1 MRCNYRKCN
10 FTFPNQLEVIA
21 LPSLPQAVLSL
32 ETNIEAQLIEKVNVI
47 GFQSVT
53 EGMLSQNPVRLFMVA
68 IRRSQSRSGTP
79 PRSWSSSQALGH
91 TCVTCS
97 HVVLRAAVFAVTIPC
112 DSSTADCRVKRGLPG
127 GTRTSL

>member
-21 LPSLPQAVLSL
+21 LPSLPKQAVLSL
-32 ETNIEAQLIEKVNVI
+32 KTNIEAQLIEKVNVI
-47 GFQSVT
+47 GFQSVP

-79 PRSWSSSQALGH
+79 PRSWSSSQAPGH
-91 TCVTCS
+91 TRVTCS
-97 HVVLRAAVFAVTIPC
+97 HVVLRAAVFAVTVPC
-112 DSSTADCRVKRGLPG
+112 DCWTADCL
-127 GTRTSL
+127 